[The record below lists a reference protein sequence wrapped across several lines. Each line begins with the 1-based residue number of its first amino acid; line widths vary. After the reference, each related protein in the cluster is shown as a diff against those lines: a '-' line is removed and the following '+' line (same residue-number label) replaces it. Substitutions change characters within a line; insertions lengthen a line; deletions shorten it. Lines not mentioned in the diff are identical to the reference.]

1 MKTRK
6 TKLADIQIVEPIL
19 EKDFRM
25 ALKLA
30 DKNVVAKYLTLEALQ
45 ELPMGELLVA
55 KSEDKVVGM
64 LSMRFPGRVFT
75 EYGEEYF
82 AIDKYKY
89 DKKDV
94 GFIILVATDEKYRRR
109 GIAKKLLKKAIKLQ
123 KEAGAKAVGVFAWQ
137 GSPENSSEQFF
148 AANGFKNLE
157 MHHSPWLTMSKEL
170 GPEGYWCSV
179 CGNPC
184 KCDDLEMMLDFF
196 VKKSSEL

>member
-1 MKTRK
+1 MTERNNMPIKNL
-6 TKLADIQIVEPIL
+6 KLPYIQIVEPIL
-19 EKDFRM
+19 EKDFRA

-55 KSEDKVVGM
+55 KDVDRVVGM

-75 EYGEEYF
+75 EYGEKYF

-89 DKKDV
+89 DRKDV

-184 KCDDLEMMLDFF
+184 KCDDLEMMLDFS
-196 VKKSSEL
+196 K